1 MPWPY
6 NAPTATIANGAS
18 LSGAIDL
25 GGQLLC
31 SIALPSGWT
40 TASITFQASHDN
52 ATYRNVYSTDGTEL
66 TVTTP
71 AADRH
76 IVLDPA
82 NFAGVQ
88 FVKIRS
94 GTSGASVNQG
104 GSRDLILGLRNS
116 T

>member
-1 MPWPY
+1 MSWPY
-6 NAPTATIANGAS
+6 NAPTATIATGAA

-40 TASITFQASHDN
+40 TASLTFQASHDN
-52 ATYRNVYSTDGTEL
+52 VTYRNVYSTDGTEL
-66 TVTTP
+66 TVTSAT
-71 AADRH
+71 ADRH
-76 IVLDPA
+76 VVLDPA

-94 GTSGASVNQG
+94 GTSGTPVNQTG
-104 GSRDLILGLRNS
+104 GDDLILGLSNS